1 MTAIPIA
8 FAASVVYACLAS
20 AIERGPGL
28 AGGSA
33 SLDRPETST
42 DPEGETKIF
51 PTTRPVTIAEAASF
65 GRKECAVSGQSRGA
79 VSTAALH
86 QTIHTSA
93 GRDARSGIKT
103 SFLEF
108 GGSGQ
113 PIRYRK
119 LIPTRTLPGRNQ
131 PRQRTSCKPPPRI
144 VSSVALHT
152 LGGEKSSR
160 SDATQRDYERSQ
172 LCKTNA
178 RRVFILPHLTQ
189 QSIQIFPQ

>member
-20 AIERGPGL
+20 AIERGPDL

-42 DPEGETKIF
+42 DPEGETNVF
-51 PTTRPVTIAEAASF
+51 QTTRPVTIAEAASF

-103 SFLEF
+103 SAFSF
-108 GGSGQ
+108 WGVDRT
-113 PIRYRK
+113 IRYRK

-144 VSSVALHT
+144 VSSAVFHS
-152 LGGEKSSR
+152 LGGGESSR
-160 SDATQRDYERSQ
+160 SSATQRDYERSQ

-178 RRVFILPHLTQ
+178 RRVFILPHLT
-189 QSIQIFPQ
+189 